1 MIPSFI
7 TANFGMHIESANKI
21 ECIKALRYL
30 TGLGLKESKEIL
42 ERESP
47 QRLAVSVKHNH
58 IDPVTLDT
66 LSLEESFHHWVEL
79 LRDNGVVV
87 VVDEFHQN
95 MTDIQTIAISAIRNK
110 NYDLAVDLINIL
122 RNYA

>member
-7 TANFGMHIESANKI
+7 TVNFGIDINSINKV

-30 TGLGLKESKEIL
+30 TGLSLKEAKDIL
-42 ERESP
+42 EHSGP
-47 QRLAVSVKHNH
+47 QRLAVSIKHNF
-58 IDPVTLDT
+58 IDPDT
-66 LSLEESFHHWVEL
+66 LSTLTLEDSFHHWIDF
-79 LRDNGVVV
+79 LRGNGVAV

-95 MTDIQTIAISAIRNK
+95 MADIQTIAISAIRNK